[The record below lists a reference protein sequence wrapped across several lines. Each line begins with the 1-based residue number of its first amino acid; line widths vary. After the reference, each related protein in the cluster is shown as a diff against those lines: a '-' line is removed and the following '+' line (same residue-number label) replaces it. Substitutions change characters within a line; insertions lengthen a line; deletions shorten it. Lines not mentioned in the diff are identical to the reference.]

1 MLVAAELPEIQVSHM
16 IILKIAFI
24 FGLVSIGVLS
34 LLPQEALPDTGISDK
49 LEHLAAYA
57 TLCLIGQYAFD
68 SQVRRLAT
76 GLFLYGV
83 LLEGL
88 QSLVPGRYPSLAD
101 IVANSLGVGI
111 GYLYFVLKSRS
122 REKTF

>member
-1 MLVAAELPEIQVSHM
+1 M
-16 IILKIAFI
+16 IILKICFI

-34 LLPQEALPDTGISDK
+34 LLPQEALPDTGVSDK

-57 TLCLIGQYAFD
+57 ILCLVGQYAFD
-68 SQVRRLAT
+68 GRVRRLAI
-76 GLFLYGV
+76 GLILYGV

-88 QSLVPGRYPSLAD
+88 QSLVPGRYPSPAD

-111 GYLYFVLKSRS
+111 GYLYFILKSRW
-122 REKTF
+122 RGKRF